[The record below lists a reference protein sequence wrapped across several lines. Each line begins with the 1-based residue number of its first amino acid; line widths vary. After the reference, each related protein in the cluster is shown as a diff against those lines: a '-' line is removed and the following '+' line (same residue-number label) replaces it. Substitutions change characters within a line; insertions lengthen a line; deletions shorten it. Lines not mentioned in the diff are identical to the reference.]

1 MQAKEGQRG
10 PSRFGRDAL
19 ISPQSSIGLYRESSG
34 SYDEGFVS
42 DTKPADKRPNR
53 QARQGKPWRR
63 GGRLERHK
71 VPLLVV
77 LIPQGQGVG
86 WGWGLKKGLKKGG
99 CRVTACRCRCG
110 GTQSVTHSHISP
122 PLPPSHTSPLSQAGR
137 GAPGASPT
145 TLFHTSPPHSS
156 PRTSQSLS
164 PSCHSA
170 GTGQGQ
176 GGPSTSPWRHQ
187 TWCVGTPHT
196 GAGMQACSSST
207 HPP

>member
-71 VPLLVV
+71 VPLVVV

-86 WGWGLKKGLKKGG
+86 WGWGLVFCIWRL
-99 CRVTACRCRCG
+99 
-110 GTQSVTHSHISP
+110 
-122 PLPPSHTSPLSQAGR
+122 
-137 GAPGASPT
+137 APG
-145 TLFHTSPPHSS
+145 
-156 PRTSQSLS
+156 
-164 PSCHSA
+164 PSAVPIATPLLCAALCGLQLVRFS
-170 GTGQGQ
+170 G
-176 GGPSTSPWRHQ
+176 
-187 TWCVGTPHT
+187 CVPLRPC
-196 GAGMQACSSST
+196 AQ
-207 HPP
+207 